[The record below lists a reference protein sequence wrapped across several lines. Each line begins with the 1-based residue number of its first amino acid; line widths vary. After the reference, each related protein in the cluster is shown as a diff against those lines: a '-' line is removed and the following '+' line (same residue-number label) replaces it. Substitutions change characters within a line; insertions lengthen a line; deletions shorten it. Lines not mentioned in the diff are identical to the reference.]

1 MTAVSAQSEPR
12 KPTTRLALI
21 AVAGVLLYVFI
32 DILLAF
38 LRPDVNLIRNAESDY
53 GVGAYSGLMDVNFLL
68 RCGLSL
74 AVAGAILSQTSSG
87 GRFHLGTGFLV
98 AWGVGS
104 GILAFFPD
112 NPSGTPVTTSG
123 VVHLAVAFLAFT
135 SVVIGT
141 LVLSL
146 KFRLVP
152 QLRQVVPLLLL
163 ISIAA
168 VAALLLLGHTDFRPG
183 TLAGLYERIF
193 LGLELFWILVV
204 GTRIFSSAPRPP
216 HPAHQ
221 QP

>member
-1 MTAVSAQSEPR
+1 MTAVSAPIKLR
-12 KPTTRLALI
+12 NPTARLALI
-21 AVAGVLLYVFI
+21 AVAGVLLYVLI

-38 LRPDVNLIRNAESDY
+38 LRPDVNLIHNAESDY
-53 GVGAYSGLMDVNFLL
+53 GVGAYSWLMDINFLL

-74 AVAGAILSQTSSG
+74 AAARAILSQTSSAD
-87 GRFHLGTGFLV
+87 RLRLGTGFLV

-112 NPSGTPVTTSG
+112 NPPGTPVTTSG

-141 LVLSL
+141 LVLSV

-152 QLRQVVPLLLL
+152 QLRQVVPMLL
-163 ISIAA
+163 IVSIAA
-168 VAALLLLGHTDFRPG
+168 VVALLLLGHSDFRPG
-183 TLAGLYERIF
+183 TLAGLYERVF

-204 GTRIFSSAPRPP
+204 GARILNSASRPRRLAVSEP
-216 HPAHQ
+216 
-221 QP
+221 

>member
-1 MTAVSAQSEPR
+1 MTAVSAPIEPR
-12 KPTTRLALI
+12 NPTAGLALI
-21 AVAGVLLYVFI
+21 AVAGVLLYVLI

-38 LRPDVNLIRNAESDY
+38 LRPGVNLIHNAESDY
-53 GVGAYSGLMDVNFLL
+53 GVGAYSWLMDINFLL

-74 AVAGAILSQTSSG
+74 AAARAILSQTSSAD
-87 GRFHLGTGFLV
+87 RLRLGTGFLV

-112 NPSGTPVTTSG
+112 NPPGTPVTTSG

-141 LVLSL
+141 LVLSI
-146 KFRLVP
+146 KFRLLP
-152 QLRQVVPLLLL
+152 QLRQVVPLLL
-163 ISIAA
+163 IVSIAA
-168 VAALLLLGHTDFRPG
+168 VVALLLLGHSDFRPG

-204 GTRIFSSAPRPP
+204 GTRILNSASRPP
-216 HPAHQ
+216 RSAVPE
-221 QP
+221 P